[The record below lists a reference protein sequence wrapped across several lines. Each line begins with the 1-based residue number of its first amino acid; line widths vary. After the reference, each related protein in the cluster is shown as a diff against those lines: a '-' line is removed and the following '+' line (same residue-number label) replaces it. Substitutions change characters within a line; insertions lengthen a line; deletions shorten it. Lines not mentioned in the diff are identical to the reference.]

1 MMGTTMQTPQV
12 TGAGCC
18 ERTKLPAHTARAQA
32 SLAGEAGRMERIE
45 SIDRRREGHP
55 CDVLR
60 LLQDA
65 NVRGCWEQKENLA
78 LSPLGAVG
86 LQNV

>member
-1 MMGTTMQTPQV
+1 M
-12 TGAGCC
+12 
-18 ERTKLPAHTARAQA
+18 
-32 SLAGEAGRMERIE
+32 
-45 SIDRRREGHP
+45 
-55 CDVLR
+55 CDALR

-86 LQNV
+86 LQNVRSQARPPIKSGGSFP